1 MFPEQNKK
9 KKKSWEISSFVHE
22 EGLKRNTV
30 IKSG

>member
-9 KKKSWEISSFVHE
+9 KKSWEINSFVHE